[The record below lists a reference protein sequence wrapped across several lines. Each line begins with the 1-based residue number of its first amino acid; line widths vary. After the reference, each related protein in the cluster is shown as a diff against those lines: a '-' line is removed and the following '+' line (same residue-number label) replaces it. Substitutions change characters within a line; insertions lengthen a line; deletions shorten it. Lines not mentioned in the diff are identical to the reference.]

1 MKSSF
6 PRLKLHSIGTSPSGA
21 ALGNEPFIS
30 VVRLP
35 ICGQESKCP
44 TAVGRIV
51 LQITR
56 GIMQLNALSN
66 AESPITLG
74 PMASWCAFESCLSG
88 ASVFFLR
95 AAVRGKLGH
104 VHPELLDGLPDR
116 SPPVDAVWFSDIRVG
131 IQLIA
136 ADNVLFRVR
145 SCNDQ
150 YRNAAQLWVLFHLKQ
165 HLPPILLRHVQIQY
179 IGSHKTETRRC

>member
-6 PRLKLHSIGTSPSGA
+6 PRLKLHSIGTTPSGA

-74 PMASWCAFESCLSG
+74 PMASWSG
-88 ASVFFLR
+88 SWKRTFYQRSSTSDLR
-95 AAVRGKLGH
+95 SR
-104 VHPELLDGLPDR
+104 EQMSDSRR
-116 SPPVDAVWFSDIRVG
+116 SNY
-131 IQLIA
+131 
-136 ADNVLFRVR
+136 ADKRFV
-145 SCNDQ
+145 
-150 YRNAAQLWVLFHLKQ
+150 
-165 HLPPILLRHVQIQY
+165 
-179 IGSHKTETRRC
+179 